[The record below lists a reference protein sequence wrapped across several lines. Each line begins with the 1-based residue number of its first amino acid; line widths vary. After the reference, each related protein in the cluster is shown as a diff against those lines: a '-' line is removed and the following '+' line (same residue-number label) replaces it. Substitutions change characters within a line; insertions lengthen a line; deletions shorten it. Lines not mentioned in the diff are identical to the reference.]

1 DITPPARLTGLSI
14 AVTMRDSARY
24 SFKVVRVSSTT
35 QTPTC
40 PDCGASVHRSHRRP
54 LERLTSVIVPQ
65 YRYRCYQCGWTGL
78 QHFRRSPLQIGPRG
92 HKVVI
97 TRERMVIIV
106 LCVLLA
112 ISLAAILATAKV

>member
-1 DITPPARLTGLSI
+1 MLPT
-14 AVTMRDSARY
+14 V
-24 SFKVVRVSSTT
+24 

-40 PDCGASVHRSHRRP
+40 PDCGAGVHRSHRRR

-65 YRYRCYQCGWTGL
+65 YRYRCPQCGWTGL
-78 QHFRRSPLQIGPRG
+78 RRARRAPLHIGLRG
-92 HKVVI
+92 RQVVI

-112 ISLAAILATAKV
+112 ISLAALLATAKI

>member
-1 DITPPARLTGLSI
+1 
-14 AVTMRDSARY
+14 M
-24 SFKVVRVSSTT
+24 SSTA

-40 PDCGASVHRSHRRP
+40 PACGTSVHRSHRRR

-65 YRYRCYQCGWTGL
+65 YRYRCPQCGWTGL
-78 QHFRRSPLQIGPRG
+78 RRARRAPLHIGLRG
-92 HKVVI
+92 RQVVI

-112 ISLAAILATAKV
+112 ISLAALLATAKI